1 MKYEK
6 KEVGKIESR
15 YQSFGIPLLEL
26 DYIDLN
32 EFLHILSMF
41 FFI

>member
-6 KEVGKIESR
+6 KEVRKFESR

-32 EFLHILSMF
+32 GFLHILSF
-41 FFI
+41 FFL